1 MPTTAAW
8 VGPTVA
14 IAVVVIAL
22 VLIGITVFAVRML
35 IVVDSEVRE
44 LSQEI
49 AKIRSDLRPA
59 LEGVRKVA
67 EAASEASGRVRSEIE
82 EYLAASRRFRRGL
95 ERGARRARGR
105 LADLESLY
113 EVVHGE
119 VEHTALDVAS
129 RLRSLRRGGG
139 MMTRVRRML
148 RRAKR

>member
-1 MPTTAAW
+1 MPTTASW

-14 IAVVVIAL
+14 IALVVIAL
-22 VLIGITVFAVRML
+22 VLMGITAFAVRML
-35 IVVDSEVRE
+35 IVVDKEVRE
-44 LSQEI
+44 LSEEI
-49 AKIRSDLRPA
+49 GKIRSDLGPA

-67 EAASEASGRVRSEIE
+67 DATSEVAGRVRSEIE
-82 EYLAASRRFRRGL
+82 EYLVASRRLRRNL

-129 RLRSLRRGGG
+129 RLRTLRRGGG
-139 MMTRVRRML
+139 MMTQVRRML